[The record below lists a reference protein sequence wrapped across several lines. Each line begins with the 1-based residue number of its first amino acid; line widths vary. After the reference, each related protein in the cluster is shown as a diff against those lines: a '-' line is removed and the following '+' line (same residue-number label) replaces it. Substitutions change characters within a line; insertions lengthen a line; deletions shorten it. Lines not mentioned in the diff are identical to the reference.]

1 MVATGQLRVVRRLPG
16 AVWHCARRLC
26 HPAPHTQI
34 KRAMVFKPDRGS
46 PGKRCS
52 MNGEQLNGEHMT
64 GRSHSKPRRI
74 PTLEVVAEHAGVS
87 RATAS
92 RVVNGSPRVSPEAHA
107 AVTKAISAL
116 GYVPNRAARS
126 LVTRRTDTL
135 VLIVHERPDTV
146 FEDPFFSNVLR
157 GVNAALSTTEMQ

>member
-1 MVATGQLRVVRRLPG
+1 ERGRRRARLLRVVATGQLRMGGRLQDLIWYRTRRL
-16 AVWHCARRLC
+16 R
-26 HPAPHTQI
+26 HPAPHAQRE
-34 KRAMVFKPDRGS
+34 RAMVRQPDRGP
-46 PGKRCS
+46 PGEGSR
-52 MNGEQLNGEHMT
+52 MNGEPMP
-64 GRSHSKPRRI
+64 GRSHSKPRRV

-126 LVTRRTDTL
+126 LVTRQTDTPL
-135 VLIVHERPDTV
+135 LILHRRPATRL
-146 FEDPFFSNVLR
+146 EDACFPAR
-157 GVNAALSTTEMQ
+157 